1 MSGVK
6 GLSQP
11 EAKRVP
17 VGLEK
22 SLVASIDG
30 HTSTSIREPNWARQ
44 ESQWLHAGPSTASEA
59 HSKVLGAH
67 SVQRPSPRP
76 SRSSHS

>member
-22 SLVASIDG
+22 SLVASFDC
-30 HTSTSIREPNWARQ
+30 HANTSIREPNWARQ
-44 ESQWLHAGPSTASEA
+44 ESQWLHAGPSTASEPPLQ
-59 HSKVLGAH
+59 STW
-67 SVQRPSPRP
+67 SPQCAEAEP
-76 SRSSHS
+76 TA